1 MLFSFG
7 HTFPNFALITD
18 FRCGMQWGVG
28 EKRVKSVKLNLNSGY
43 WTLDLGEYEQ
53 VNEAFEASFPH
64 PEK

>member
-1 MLFSFG
+1 
-7 HTFPNFALITD
+7 
-18 FRCGMQWGVG
+18 MQWGVG